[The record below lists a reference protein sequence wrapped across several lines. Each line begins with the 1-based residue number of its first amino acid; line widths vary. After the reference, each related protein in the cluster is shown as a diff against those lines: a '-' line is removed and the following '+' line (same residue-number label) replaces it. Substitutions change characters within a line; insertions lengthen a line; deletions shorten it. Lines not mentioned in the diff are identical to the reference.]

1 MAKDF
6 SPAEIAANQKCDLFA
21 LIFQQIK
28 HNPLFSN
35 ENLEMVLEDNP
46 VSNKP
51 EATIVKVGSFR
62 ASIRTYVAKHPVS
75 GEIINNLPIIV
86 SSWRENSFH
95 LKEGCET
102 PPIEKLN
109 NKAFEN
115 VEDSVKFFLSQIE
128 LISRENKQE
137 V

>member
-1 MAKDF
+1 MAKVVN
-6 SPAEIAANQKCDLFA
+6 PAEIAANQKCDLFA
-21 LIFQQIK
+21 LIFQEIEHSSLLLNK
-28 HNPLFSN
+28 
-35 ENLEMVLEDNP
+35 NLEIILEDNP

-51 EATIVKVGSFR
+51 EATIVKAGPFR
-62 ASIRTYVAKHPVS
+62 ASIRTYVAQHPVS

-109 NKAFEN
+109 NKAFVN
-115 VEDSVKFFLSQIE
+115 VEDSAKFFLSQIE
-128 LISRENKQE
+128 LISRANKQE
-137 V
+137 G

>member
-1 MAKDF
+1 MAKDI

-28 HNPLFSN
+28 HNPLLLN
-35 ENLEMVLEDNP
+35 ENLEIVLEDNP

-51 EATIVKVGSFR
+51 EATIVKAGSFR

-75 GEIINNLPIIV
+75 GEIINNLPIMI
-86 SSWRENSFH
+86 SSWREDSFH

>member
-1 MAKDF
+1 MTTVN

-21 LIFQQIK
+21 LIFQEIE
-28 HNPLFSN
+28 HNPLLLN
-35 ENLEMVLEDNP
+35 ENLEIVLEDNP

-62 ASIRTYVAKHPVS
+62 ASIRTYVAKNPVS
-75 GEIINNLPIIV
+75 GEIINNLPIMV
-86 SSWRENSFH
+86 SSWREGSYH

-115 VEDSVKFFLSQIE
+115 VEASAKFFLSQVE
-128 LISRENKQE
+128 LISRANKQG

>member
-1 MAKDF
+1 MAKDI

-28 HNPLFSN
+28 HNPLLLN

-51 EATIVKVGSFR
+51 EATIVKAGSFR

-75 GEIINNLPIIV
+75 GEIINNLPIMI
-86 SSWRENSFH
+86 SSWREDSFH

>member
-1 MAKDF
+1 
-6 SPAEIAANQKCDLFA
+6 
-21 LIFQQIK
+21 
-28 HNPLFSN
+28 
-35 ENLEMVLEDNP
+35 MVLEDNP

-51 EATIVKVGSFR
+51 EATIVKAGSFR

-75 GEIINNLPIIV
+75 GEIINNLPIMI
-86 SSWRENSFH
+86 SSWREDSFH

>member
-1 MAKDF
+1 MTKDI

-28 HNPLFSN
+28 HNPLLLN

-51 EATIVKVGSFR
+51 EATIVKAGSFR

-75 GEIINNLPIIV
+75 GEIINNLPIMI

-109 NKAFEN
+109 NKAFKN

>member
-1 MAKDF
+1 MAKDI

-28 HNPLFSN
+28 HNPLLLN

-51 EATIVKVGSFR
+51 EATIVKAGLFR

-75 GEIINNLPIIV
+75 GEIINNLPIMI

>member
-1 MAKDF
+1 MAKDI
-6 SPAEIAANQKCDLFA
+6 SPAVIAANQKCDLFA
-21 LIFQQIK
+21 LIFQQIN
-28 HNPLFSN
+28 HNSLLLN
-35 ENLEMVLEDNP
+35 ENFEMVLEDNP

-51 EATIVKVGSFR
+51 EAIIVKVGSFR
-62 ASIRTYVAKHPVS
+62 ASIRTCVAKHPVS
-75 GEIINNLPIIV
+75 GEIINNLPIMI

>member
-1 MAKDF
+1 MAKDI

-28 HNPLFSN
+28 HNPLLLN
-35 ENLEMVLEDNP
+35 ENLEIVLEDNP

-51 EATIVKVGSFR
+51 EATIVKAGSFR

-75 GEIINNLPIIV
+75 GEIINNLPIMI

>member
-1 MAKDF
+1 MTTVI

-28 HNPLFSN
+28 HNPLLLN

-75 GEIINNLPIIV
+75 GEIINNSPIMI

>member
-1 MAKDF
+1 MAKDI

-28 HNPLFSN
+28 HNPLLLN

-51 EATIVKVGSFR
+51 EATIVKAGLFR

-75 GEIINNLPIIV
+75 GEIINNLPIMI

-109 NKAFEN
+109 NKAFKN

>member
-1 MAKDF
+1 
-6 SPAEIAANQKCDLFA
+6 
-21 LIFQQIK
+21 
-28 HNPLFSN
+28 
-35 ENLEMVLEDNP
+35 
-46 VSNKP
+46 
-51 EATIVKVGSFR
+51 
-62 ASIRTYVAKHPVS
+62 
-75 GEIINNLPIIV
+75 
-86 SSWRENSFH
+86 

>member
-1 MAKDF
+1 MTAI
-6 SPAEIAANQKCDLFA
+6 SPAEVAANQKCDLFA
-21 LIFQQIK
+21 LIFQEIE
-28 HNPLFSN
+28 HNPLLQN

-51 EATIVKVGSFR
+51 EATLVKVGSFR

-75 GEIINNLPIIV
+75 GEVINNLPIIV

-102 PPIEKLN
+102 PPTEKLN
-109 NKAFEN
+109 NQAF
-115 VEDSVKFFLSQIE
+115 DSVESSAKFFLSQVE
-128 LISRENKQE
+128 LISRANKKE
-137 V
+137 A

>member
-1 MAKDF
+1 MAKDI

-28 HNPLFSN
+28 HNPLLLN
-35 ENLEMVLEDNP
+35 ENLEIVLEDNP

-51 EATIVKVGSFR
+51 EATIVKAGLFR

-75 GEIINNLPIIV
+75 GEIINNLPIMI

>member
-1 MAKDF
+1 MAKDI

-28 HNPLFSN
+28 HNPLLLN
-35 ENLEMVLEDNP
+35 ENLEIVLEDNP

-51 EATIVKVGSFR
+51 EATIVKAGLFR

-75 GEIINNLPIIV
+75 GEIINNLPIMI
-86 SSWRENSFH
+86 SSWREDSFH